1 MSTEKENPAALAG
14 AHRVHVTLLA
24 SNNGF
29 LIGSPTALD
38 LQVRHLL
45 KGYALSLPVALAI
58 AEHAFQAGRS
68 R

>member
-1 MSTEKENPAALAG
+1 MGRKTENPAALAG

-24 SNNGF
+24 SNNDF

-58 AEHAFQAGRS
+58 AEHAYATGRQP
-68 R
+68 

>member
-1 MSTEKENPAALAG
+1 MSNNKENPAALAG

-24 SNNGF
+24 SNDDF

-45 KGYALSLPVALAI
+45 KGYALSLPVALVI